1 MQVLDHGFIRLIETW
16 GSGESGIAEAGII
29 EAARQSTQG
38 SFRGWEKDRRLLAY
52 LYNHKHSTPFE
63 FAGAVIELRL
73 PIFVA
78 RQLVRHR
85 VFSINEASARY
96 TELPELYYMP
106 TVDRLMMTDPHNK
119 QAGSIKGADTLDQTG
134 ALRYLKTL
142 EAVYAAHSALAVN
155 ALARGVPKELA
166 RISGP
171 VGQYTQMRVSTNLR
185 GWLGFLTLRM
195 DPHAQWEIR
204 QYANTLCDLLS
215 SEFPNTLSLFNCSKE
230 KQ

>member
-119 QAGSIKGADTLDQTG
+119 QAGAAKGAEPLTRESAQWFQLDLRDT
-134 ALRYLKTL
+134 YK
-142 EAVYAAHSALAVN
+142 AHSGNVSRALDA
-155 ALARGVPKELA
+155 GVPKELA
-166 RISGP
+166 RIGGP

-215 SEFPNTLSLFNCSKE
+215 SEFPNTLSLFNDSKE
-230 KQ
+230 K